1 MSGITLEVSML
12 RRIKILCV
20 GSDAGLLATRATFLT
35 RTGFRVA
42 LARNRHQAILVAASN
57 HFDAMVVCWTFPE
70 AEQEQLVHDI
80 QIVSTGIRTIV
91 LSPPDSVTDQYLLTP
106 KNLWSK
112 DLLRTIQAK
121 LA

>member
-1 MSGITLEVSML
+1 ML

-35 RTGFRVA
+35 HAGFRVA

-57 HFDAMVVCWTFPE
+57 HFDALVVCWTFPE
-70 AEQEQLVHDI
+70 EEQQQLAHDI
-80 QIVSTGIRTIV
+80 QIVSANIRTIV
-91 LSPPDSVTDQYLLTP
+91 LAAPDSVTDQYSLTAR
-106 KNLWSK
+106 NLWSK

-121 LA
+121 MA